1 VRRRLRFLGLL
12 AVGCAA
18 ASCSSAPGGSEL
30 NVHVAA
36 SLSSVFEE
44 LGDQFALQFPDV
56 TIRFNFAGSST
67 LVTQIQEGA
76 PADVVVM
83 ADSANMDKLVSSGE
97 VNAQDVGDLARNE
110 LAILVENGNPLGIT
124 SLDDLTRPDLRVVLC
139 DEAQPCG
146 RYALQ
151 MLDAE
156 EIDLAPASRE
166 ASATAVLSRVANGEA
181 DAGIAYVTDGMLPD
195 DDVEPVRIPSS
206 VNVTTNYPIAKMAQ
220 PSSSNTTAVEAFIT
234 LVRGPSGDEVLTDAG
249 FTLP

>member
-1 VRRRLRFLGLL
+1 V
-12 AVGCAA
+12 AVGWAA

-44 LGDQFALQFPDV
+44 LGDEFALQFPDL

-146 RYALQ
+146 KYASE
-151 MLDAE
+151 MLTAAAIHLE
-156 EIDLAPASRE
+156 PASRE
-166 ASATAVLSRVANGEA
+166 ASAAAVGSRVANGDA
-181 DAGIAYVTDGMLPD
+181 DAGIAYLTDGLVPN
-195 DDVEPVRIPSS
+195 DDVEAVRIPST
-206 VNVTTNYPIAKMAQ
+206 VNVTTNYPIAKIAR
-220 PSSSNTTAVEAFIT
+220 PTSGDAEVVDAFIA
-234 LVRGPSGDEVLTDAG
+234 LVRGPSGEKALTDAG